1 MSDPRNK
8 GPHWKPPGTTVAAA
22 DKPKPEPRDYIGP
35 ALDAAKKLV
44 GPVKA
49 GQDGVLAAIIIAQAL
64 DRFGEKLIDA
74 AAVSQY
80 KRSP

>member
-1 MSDPRNK
+1 MADPRK
-8 GPHWKPPGTTVAAA
+8 SGPQWQKPGTTVKAPE
-22 DKPKPEPRDYIGP
+22 PKPPHDYIGP
-35 ALDAAKKLV
+35 ALAAVAKMSAPKIGMESV
-44 GPVKA
+44 V
-49 GQDGVLAAIIIAQAL
+49 AAIIIAQAL

>member
-1 MSDPRNK
+1 MADPNK
-8 GPHWKPPGTTVAAA
+8 GPQWQSPRKPIPAA

-35 ALDAAKKLV
+35 ALAAVRTLA
-44 GPVKA
+44 GPVRA
-49 GQDGVLAAIIIAQAL
+49 GQESIVAAIIIAQAL

-80 KRSP
+80 KRGP